1 MLQLSYLGI
10 VFAVVFYFV
19 FGIAVRLMELSD
31 AARNRAR
38 LRILIISFSVAA
50 ISSLFASLLNF
61 NDNKLFFGI
70 VFMSV
75 SAIMFFILIAILI
88 EVHHVTTK
96 VRMRRFMV
104 LFDVVDRFIEEG
116 KTRDEILSYLV
127 EIQKLTKKEALDFL
141 DFISDPQN
149 HQFLADVNAK
159 IHEAQL
165 LGHVS
170 EQ

>member
-61 NDNKLFFGI
+61 NDNKLLFGI

-104 LFDVVDRFIEEG
+104 LFDVVDKFIEEG

-127 EIQKLTKKEALDFL
+127 EIQKLTRKEALDFL

-149 HQFLADVNAK
+149 HQFLEDVNAK

-165 LGHVS
+165 LGRVS

>member
-75 SAIMFFILIAILI
+75 SAIMSFILIAILI

-104 LFDVVDRFIEEG
+104 LFDVVDKFIEEG

-149 HQFLADVNAK
+149 HQFLVDVNAK

-165 LGHVS
+165 LGRVS

>member
-104 LFDVVDRFIEEG
+104 LFDVVDGFIEEG
-116 KTRDEILSYLV
+116 KTRDEILSYLI

-165 LGHVS
+165 LGRVS

>member
-10 VFAVVFYFV
+10 AFAVVFYFV

-31 AARNRAR
+31 VARNRAR

-61 NDNKLFFGI
+61 NDKELILGI
-70 VFMSV
+70 VFMTL

-88 EVHHVTTK
+88 EVHNVTTK

-104 LFDVVDRFIEEG
+104 LFNVVDKFIEEG

-141 DFISDPQN
+141 DFITDPQN

-165 LGHVS
+165 LGHTT
-170 EQ
+170 E

>member
-104 LFDVVDRFIEEG
+104 LFDVVDKFIEEG

-165 LGHVS
+165 LGRVS

>member
-10 VFAVVFYFV
+10 AFAVVFYFV

-31 AARNRAR
+31 VARNRAR

-61 NDNKLFFGI
+61 NDKELIFGI
-70 VFMSV
+70 VFMTL
-75 SAIMFFILIAILI
+75 SAIMFFILIAILV

-104 LFDVVDRFIEEG
+104 LFDVVDKFIEEG

-141 DFISDPQN
+141 DFITDPQN

-165 LGHVS
+165 LGHAT
-170 EQ
+170 E